1 MHVLT
6 AHTVRRHLGLGSRH
20 RQSMDSQCT
29 CWAPSTEHTQ
39 HTSFREPPRH
49 GDGSNRRG
57 CFARGACASSP
68 QAARSFVHH
77 SGRRAVPCFNDV
89 SDFRPLQ
96 GSRAA
101 GQQPS
106 SAFLFQQPAT
116 QPAATAGHVGHIGH
130 IARFSPTRRL
140 DTVYLAN
147 EGLEQRRGTA
157 CPALAH
163 PTKPRCSTSSAA
175 FHSVFPLP
183 RVPHHL
189 RSRAKSDD
197 DPVAKQL
204 RTTPESSAARSTSP
218 FTLHLQ
224 LTLSLRPAGP

>member
-1 MHVLT
+1 VFRAWRMCIIISGSAL
-6 AHTVRRHLGLGSRH
+6 VR
-20 RQSMDSQCT
+20 
-29 CWAPSTEHTQ
+29 
-39 HTSFREPPRH
+39 
-49 GDGSNRRG
+49 
-57 CFARGACASSP
+57 SP
-68 QAARSFVHH
+68 QRAACRSMFQRVRLPT
-77 SGRRAVPCFNDV
+77 SAGQQ
-89 SDFRPLQ
+89 S
-96 GSRAA
+96 SRAA

-130 IARFSPTRRL
+130 IARFSPTSRL